1 MSKTQN
7 IDDLLKNVRRIHM
20 IGIGGA
26 GMAPLAEILLEEGYE
41 ISGSDNN
48 PSDTLEHIKSLGI
61 PVYMGH
67 HVENLRGAQMVVHT
81 AALLND
87 NPELFAAREL
97 GIPTFERAQLF
108 GAITRMYSNCIGVCG
123 THGKT
128 TTTSL
133 LTQIL
138 LEAGKDPSAVIGGR
152 LPMIDSNG
160 LVGHS
165 DTIVCEACEYVDTFL
180 NLSPDT
186 VVILNI
192 DRDHMEYFKTEE
204 NLIHS
209 FHRFAQMATRAV
221 LYNLDDAKTLRAV
234 EGIEGKDQ
242 ITFGTSEGA
251 DYRAVN
257 VRLYN
262 GAFPEYDLLIRGQE
276 AGHIVLSIPGIHN
289 VDNSLAAIAAAHY
302 NGVTVEQIAQA
313 VRDFRGAGRRFELLG
328 KLDGVTIADD
338 YAHHPAE
345 LKVTL
350 TAALEMDYREVWAV
364 FQPFTFSR
372 TYMLLEDFAE
382 VLRLPQHTVMT
393 RIMGSRERNT
403 YGVTTQQLADKIP
416 GSVWFDTFEEVAQY
430 IVDHARPG
438 DLVITLGCG
447 DIYKA
452 AKIMIKKYR
461 ARGAKEEDPDPHK
474 HTAQV

>member
-1 MSKTQN
+1 
-7 IDDLLKNVRRIHM
+7 M

-26 GMAPLAEILLEEGYE
+26 GMAPLAEILLEEGYAL
-41 ISGSDNN
+41 SGSDNN
-48 PSDTLEHIKSLGI
+48 PSDTLDHIKSLGI

-67 HVENLRGAQMVVHT
+67 HAENLRGAEMVVHT
-81 AALLND
+81 AALLSD
-87 NPELFAAREL
+87 NPELCAAKEM
-97 GIPTFERAQLF
+97 GIPIFERAELF
-108 GAITRMYSNCIGVCG
+108 GAITRMYGNCIAVCG

-133 LTQIL
+133 LTQIMIL
-138 LEAGKDPSAVIGGR
+138 ADKDPSAVIGGR

-165 DTIVCEACEYVDTFL
+165 ENMVCEACEYQDTFL
-180 NLSPDT
+180 HLSPDT
-186 VVILNI
+186 AVILNI
-192 DRDHMEYFKTEE
+192 DKDHMEYFKTEE
-204 NLIHS
+204 NLIRS
-209 FHRFAQMATRAV
+209 FHKFAEMATRAV
-221 LYNLDDAKTLRAV
+221 IYNLDDAKTLRAV
-234 EGIEGKDQ
+234 DGITGKDR

-257 VRLYN
+257 VQLYN
-262 GAFPEYDLLIRGQE
+262 GAFPEYDLYIRGE
-276 AGHIVLSIPGIHN
+276 FAGHIALAIPGIHN

-302 NGVTVEQIAQA
+302 NGVTVEQLTNAIAS
-313 VRDFRGAGRRFELLG
+313 FRGAGRRFEILG
-328 KLDGVTIADD
+328 KFNGVTIADD

-372 TYMLLEDFAE
+372 TYMLLEDFADA
-382 VLRLPQHTVMT
+382 LKMPQHAVLTQ
-393 RIMGSRERNT
+393 IMGSRERNT
-403 YGVTTQQLADKIP
+403 YGITTQQLADKIP
-416 GSVWFDTFEEVAQY
+416 GSVWFETFEEVAQY
-430 IVDHARPG
+430 IVDHAKEG

-452 AKIMIKKYR
+452 AKIMMKLYR
-461 ARGAKEEDPDPHK
+461 AQGAQEG
-474 HTAQV
+474 

>member
-1 MSKTQN
+1 
-7 IDDLLKNVRRIHM
+7 M

-26 GMAPLAEILLEEGYE
+26 GMAPLAEILLEEGYAL
-41 ISGSDNN
+41 SGSDNN

-67 HVENLRGAQMVVHT
+67 HAENLRGAEMVVHT

-87 NPELFAAREL
+87 NPELNAAKEL
-97 GIPTFERAQLF
+97 GIPTFERAELF
-108 GAITRMYSNCIGVCG
+108 GAITRMYDNCIGICG

-128 TTTSL
+128 TTTSML
-133 LTQIL
+133 VQIML
-138 LEAGKDPSAVIGGR
+138 MADKDPTAVIGGR

-165 DTIVCEACEYVDTFL
+165 ESMICEACEYVDTFL
-180 NLSPDT
+180 HLSPDT
-186 VVILNI
+186 TVILNI
-192 DRDHMEYFKTEE
+192 DKDHMEYFKTEE

-209 FHRFAQMATRAV
+209 FHKFAQMATKAV
-221 LYNLDDAKTLRAV
+221 IYNLDDAKTLQAV
-234 EGIEGKDQ
+234 EGITGKEQ

-257 VRLYN
+257 VQLYN
-262 GAFPEYDLLIRGQE
+262 GAFPEYDLYIHGDF
-276 AGHIVLSIPGIHN
+276 AGHIALSIPGIHN
-289 VDNSLAAIAAAHY
+289 VDNSLAAIATAHY
-302 NGVTVEQIAQA
+302 NGVSFEQMDHAI
-313 VRDFRGAGRRFELLG
+313 RSFRGAGRRFEILG
-328 KLDGVTIADD
+328 KFNGVTIADD

-350 TAALEMDYREVWAV
+350 TAALEMNYHEVWAV

-372 TYMLLEDFAE
+372 TYMLLDDFADA
-382 VLRLPQHTVMT
+382 LKLPQHAVMT
-393 RIMGSRERNT
+393 KIMGSRERNT
-403 YGVTTQQLADKIP
+403 YGITTQQLADKIP
-416 GSVWFDTFEEVAQY
+416 GSVWYETFEEVAQY
-430 IVDHARPG
+430 IVDHAKPG

-452 AKIMIKKYR
+452 AKIMMKLYR
-461 ARGAKEEDPDPHK
+461 AQGAEEE
-474 HTAQV
+474 